1 VTRVTLRA
9 PLAGWSAPPEEIPD
23 EVFAKRMLGD
33 GVAIDPVG
41 NVLHAPCDGEVI
53 SIAASRH
60 AIALRHASG
69 AEILMHVGI
78 DTVGLAGEGFELLV
92 RKGERVHA
100 GDPLLKFDLDVLA
113 RKAASLV
120 TPIVITN
127 GEQFRVSE
135 SRVGRQVA
143 VGDELLTLESVGAG
157 AEASAA
163 AGAPV
168 VSEAVVVRH
177 AHGIHA
183 RPAALIARHA
193 KTLSETLELR
203 ARGRGVDPRSVV
215 ALMSLGVRGGDEVV
229 IAGFTAAAAPAVAGL
244 ARVVRDLEKLPA
256 HAPAAAPART
266 TAPAADGSLSGVVA
280 SRGFAVGKAFY
291 LRAPEITI
299 AESGRGAAT
308 ERAALAAARATVRA
322 QLAERARAT
331 SGAVADVLAAHLE
344 LLDDATL
351 TAAAERSIAGGKSAG
366 FAWRTASRDSARE
379 LQATG
384 SALLAERVD
393 DLSDLERQ
401 ILVALGHSDGASI
414 AIPRGVV
421 LLSRD
426 LKPSQ
431 LIDVA
436 PGTLAG
442 IALAA
447 GGPTSHVAILAGVMG
462 IPMLVAVGDALL
474 DVKPDADV
482 ILDADAGT
490 LRAAPPAVELAAARR
505 ELASRQ
511 DVTARELATAQ
522 RDCRLASGER
532 IEVFANLVGTVA
544 DAKIAIG
551 QGAEG
556 CGLLRTEFLFLER
569 ETAPDEAEQLAAYRQ
584 VAEILAGKPLVI
596 RTLDA
601 GGDKPIPYLPLPAEE
616 NPALGLRGIR
626 TSLWRPDLLEVQL
639 RAMLKLPAGQCR
651 ILLPMITDLGE
662 IRAVRAMLT
671 RLAAQIGVTRLPQ
684 LGVMIETPAAALL
697 ADQLAAEVDFL
708 SIGTNDLSQYTL
720 AMDRGHAELA
730 ARIDGVHPA
739 VLRLIGAVGE
749 AAARQKRPV
758 AVCGG
763 LASDP
768 AAVPL
773 LLGLGVTE
781 LSAVPAAIPRIKTL
795 VNALTLDLCRQ
806 LAQRALAQDSSG
818 AVRAMLASSQPP
830 A

>member
-1 VTRVTLRA
+1 MSRVTLRA

-23 EVFAKRMLGD
+23 DVFAKRMLGD

-100 GDPLLKFDLDVLA
+100 GDPLLRFDLDLLA

-127 GEQFRVSE
+127 GEQFRVVAT
-135 SRVGRQVA
+135 RVGRELA
-143 VGDELLTLESVGAG
+143 VGDELLTLEPVAATASKSVTT
-157 AEASAA
+157 
-163 AGAPV
+163 GAPV

-183 RPAALIARHA
+183 RPAALIAKHA
-193 KTLSETLELR
+193 KSLPVALEVR

-229 IAGFTAAAAPAVAGL
+229 IAGFTAAAATAVADL

-256 HAPAAAPART
+256 HAPAAAPAKPK
-266 TAPAADGSLSGVVA
+266 APAADGSLNGVIA
-280 SRGFAVGKAFY
+280 SRGYAVGKTFY
-291 LRAPEITI
+291 LRPQEISVPE
-299 AESGRGAAT
+299 AGRGVET
-308 ERAALAAARATVRA
+308 ERAALTAARTQVRA
-322 QLAERARAT
+322 QLAGRARAA
-331 SGAVADVLAAHLE
+331 SGAVASVIDAHLE

-351 TAAAERSIAGGKSAG
+351 SVGADRALESGKSAG
-366 FAWRTASRDSARE
+366 FAWRAATREAVRE
-379 LQATG
+379 LVATG

-393 DLSDLERQ
+393 DLADLERQ
-401 ILVALGHSDGASI
+401 VLIALGHGSGAAVS
-414 AIPRGVV
+414 IPRGAI

-431 LIDVA
+431 LIDVT

-462 IPMLVAVGDALL
+462 IPMLVAVGDGLL
-474 DVKPDADV
+474 DVKPGADV

-490 LRAAPPAVELAAARR
+490 LRVGTPAALAAADRELATRREARVAELAAA
-505 ELASRQ
+505 
-511 DVTARELATAQ
+511 Q
-522 RDCRLASGER
+522 RPCHLASGER
-532 IEVFANLVGTVA
+532 IEVFANLVGTAA
-544 DAKIAIG
+544 DAKLAME

-569 ETAPDEAEQLAAYRQ
+569 ETAPDEAEQFAAYRQ

-639 RAMLKLPAGQCR
+639 RAMLRLPAGQGR
-651 ILLPMITDLGE
+651 ILLPMITDVAE
-662 IRAVRAMLT
+662 IHAVRTLLV
-671 RLAAQIGVTRLPQ
+671 RLAGEMGVRTLPQ
-684 LGVMIETPAAALL
+684 VGVMIETPAAAML

-739 VLRLIGAVGE
+739 VLRLIAAVGE
-749 AAARQKRPV
+749 SAARQKRPV

-768 AAVPL
+768 DAVPL

-781 LSAVPAAIPRIKTL
+781 LSAVPASIPRIKSL
-795 VNALTLDLCRQ
+795 VGSLTLDRCRQ
-806 LAQRALAQDSSG
+806 LARQALALPSSA
-818 AVRAMLASSQPP
+818 AVRALLNTR
-830 A
+830 

>member
-1 VTRVTLRA
+1 
-9 PLAGWSAPPEEIPD
+9 
-23 EVFAKRMLGD
+23 
-33 GVAIDPVG
+33 
-41 NVLHAPCDGEVI
+41 
-53 SIAASRH
+53 
-60 AIALRHASG
+60 
-69 AEILMHVGI
+69 MHVGI

-92 RKGERVHA
+92 RKGERVHT
-100 GDPLLKFDLDVLA
+100 GDPLLKFDLDLLA

-127 GEQFRVSE
+127 GEQFRVSA

-143 VGDELLTLESVGAG
+143 VGDELMTLESVAAG
-157 AEASAA
+157 TAASVAT
-163 AGAPV
+163 GAPV
-168 VSEAVVVRH
+168 ISEAVVVRH

-193 KTLSETLELR
+193 KTLPVTLELR

-229 IAGFTAAAAPAVAGL
+229 IAGFTPDAAAAVAGL

-256 HAPAAAPART
+256 HASAAAPARSK
-266 TAPAADGSLSGVVA
+266 APAADGSLSGVIA

-291 LRAPEITI
+291 LRAQEITLD
-299 AESGRGAAT
+299 ESGKGAVT
-308 ERAALAAARATVRA
+308 ERAALVAARATVRA
-322 QLAERARAT
+322 QLSGRARAS
-331 SGAVADVLAAHLE
+331 SGAVADVIEAHLE

-351 TAAAERSIAGGKSAG
+351 TAAAERAIAAGRSAG
-366 FAWRTASRDSARE
+366 FAWRSASRDSARE

-393 DLSDLERQ
+393 DLADVERQ
-401 ILVALGHSDGASI
+401 ILVALGHGDGASV
-414 AIPRGVV
+414 AIPRGAI

-431 LIDVA
+431 LIDVP

-462 IPMLVAVGDALL
+462 LPMLVAIGDALL
-474 DVKPDADV
+474 EVKPDADV

-490 LRAAPPAVELAAARR
+490 LRAAPPATELATARR
-505 ELASRQ
+505 ELATRSEAR
-511 DVTARELATAQ
+511 TRELATAQ
-522 RDCRLASGER
+522 RDCHLASGER
-532 IEVFANLVGTVA
+532 IDVFANLVGTVA
-544 DAKIAIG
+544 DAKLAIG

-569 ETAPDEAEQLAAYRQ
+569 ETAPDEAEQLAAYHQ
-584 VAEILAGKPLVI
+584 VADILAGKPLVI

-639 RAMLKLPAGQCR
+639 RAMLQLPAGQCR
-651 ILLPMITDLGE
+651 ILLPMITDVGE
-662 IRAVRAMLT
+662 IRTVRTMLT
-671 RLAAQIGVTRLPQ
+671 RLAAEAGVTRLPQ

-739 VLRLIGAVGE
+739 VLRLIGLVGE
-749 AAARQKRPV
+749 AAARQQRPV

-795 VNALTLDLCRQ
+795 VNALSLDHCRE
-806 LAQRALAQDSSG
+806 LARRALALDSSG
-818 AVRAMLASSQPP
+818 AVRALLASSQPP